1 MAVGN
6 NPAEMQKQITKYF
19 YRLSADDDIADATTE
34 IGDDDE
40 VGLEVSESTRK
51 ILTRLLASGHDTLSD
66 LKSTKKWRKFK
77 RVLGIYPTSNY
88 VKLCTTLCSFHKSKS
103 SHPIRFIAGTGHI
116 DF

>member
-51 ILTRLLASGHDTLSD
+51 ILDSVIGERS
-66 LKSTKKWRKFK
+66 
-77 RVLGIYPTSNY
+77 
-88 VKLCTTLCSFHKSKS
+88 
-103 SHPIRFIAGTGHI
+103 
-116 DF
+116 